1 VFHAWPVLIPL
12 LGVYGLLVVPAL
24 PFCPPVLRA
33 KLGHVPLADWIMLW
47 FVSET
52 VVLTVIGILFRGPG
66 WSWTL
71 PWRDGIY

>member
-1 VFHAWPVLIPL
+1 
-12 LGVYGLLVVPAL
+12 
-24 PFCPPVLRA
+24 
-33 KLGHVPLADWIMLW
+33 MLW